1 MYYNISKNYEC
12 NMKDKNFISSALK
25 VIEIESKAVMSLS
38 NQIQPDFESLCS
50 NILDIKGKLILMGIG
65 KSGHI
70 AQKISATL
78 SSTGTSSFFIHPT
91 EAAHGD
97 LGMISKQDAILI
109 LSNSGQTKEIIEILP
124 ALKRSTTN
132 IFTLTNN
139 DQSTIA
145 KAGKINLVINAD
157 EEACPLDLAP
167 TSSTTI
173 ALVFGDALAIA
184 LLEAR
189 GFGKDDFAKS
199 HPAGQLGKKLT
210 TLVQDLAVMNEQ
222 TPIVN
227 QATYLKDALM
237 VITEK
242 KLGVTLVSNEEKVI
256 GIFTDGDLRRCLNN
270 EIDLNKTPIKD
281 VMTTNFKSIQSDALA
296 IDAAEIMEK
305 DKIFSLVV
313 NSSTNGGNSMGI
325 ITMHQLLEAGII

>member
-1 MYYNISKNYEC
+1 
-12 NMKDKNFISSALK
+12 MKDKNFINSALN
-25 VIEIESKAVMSLS
+25 VIEIESKAVMNLR
-38 NQIQPDFESLCS
+38 NQIQSDFENLCS
-50 NILDIKGKLILMGIG
+50 NILQIKGKLILMGIG

-97 LGMISKQDAILI
+97 LGMINKKDAILI
-109 LSNSGQTKEIIEILP
+109 LSNSGETKEIIEILP
-124 ALKRSTTN
+124 ALKRSTAD

-145 KAGKINLVINAD
+145 KAGRINLVINAE
-157 EEACPLDLAP
+157 EEACPLNLAP

-210 TLVQDLAVMNEQ
+210 TLVQDLAATNDKA
-222 TPIVN
+222 PIVN
-227 QATYLKDALM
+227 EAISLKDALIE
-237 VITEK
+237 VTEK
-242 KLGVTLVSNEEKVI
+242 KLGVTLVSDSKKVV
-256 GIFTDGDLRRCLNN
+256 GIFTDGDLRRCLNDDV
-270 EIDLNKTPIKD
+270 DLNKTPIKD
-281 VMTTNFKSIQSDALA
+281 VMTTNFKSIKCNDLA

-305 DKIFSLVV
+305 NKIFSLVV
-313 NSSTNGGNSMGI
+313 NSSTNQTDSIGI

>member
-1 MYYNISKNYEC
+1 
-12 NMKDKNFISSALK
+12 MKDKDFISSALK
-25 VIEIESKAVMSLS
+25 VIEIESNAVKSLS
-38 NQIQPDFESLCS
+38 NQIKSDFEDLCS
-50 NILDIKGKLILMGIG
+50 NILNAQGKLILMGIG

-78 SSTGTSSFFIHPT
+78 SSTGTASFFIHPT

-97 LGMISKQDAILI
+97 LGMVDKEDSILI
-109 LSNSGQTKEIIEILP
+109 LSNSGETKEIIEILP
-124 ALKRSTTN
+124 ALKRSTAN

-139 DQSTIA
+139 NQSTIA
-145 KAGKINLVINAD
+145 KAGTINLMIKAD

-189 GFGKDDFAKS
+189 GFSKDDFAKS

-210 TLVQDLAVMNEQ
+210 TLVQDLAVMNEKAPMVDQ
-222 TPIVN
+222 T
-227 QATYLKDALM
+227 TSLKEALM
-237 VITEK
+237 VVTEK
-242 KLGVTLVSNEEKVI
+242 KLGLTIVLNKKKIVGV
-256 GIFTDGDLRRCLNN
+256 FTDGDLRRCLNDEVDIN
-270 EIDLNKTPIKD
+270 NTPIKD
-281 VMTTNFKSIQSDALA
+281 VMTIKFKSIDSNALA

-305 DKIFSLVV
+305 NKIFSLVV
-313 NSSTNGGNSMGI
+313 NSSTHKEDTIGI

>member
-1 MYYNISKNYEC
+1 
-12 NMKDKNFISSALK
+12 MKDKDFISSALK
-25 VIEIESKAVMSLS
+25 VIEIESNAVKNLS
-38 NQIQPDFESLCS
+38 NQIKSDFEDLCS
-50 NILDIKGKLILMGIG
+50 NILNSRGKLILMGIG

-78 SSTGTSSFFIHPT
+78 SSTGTASFFIHPT

-97 LGMISKQDAILI
+97 LGMIDKEDSILI
-109 LSNSGQTKEIIEILP
+109 LSNSGETKEIIEILP
-124 ALKRSTTN
+124 ALKRSTAN

-139 DQSTIA
+139 NQSTIA
-145 KAGKINLVINAD
+145 KAGTINLMIKAD

-189 GFGKDDFAKS
+189 GFSKDDFAKS

-210 TLVQDLAVMNEQ
+210 TLVQDLAVMNEKAPMVDQ
-222 TPIVN
+222 T
-227 QATYLKDALM
+227 TSLKEALM

-242 KLGVTLVSNEEKVI
+242 KLGLTLVLNEKKIV
-256 GIFTDGDLRRCLNN
+256 GVFTDGDLRRCLNAGVDIN
-270 EIDLNKTPIKD
+270 TTPIKD
-281 VMTTNFKSIQSDALA
+281 VMTIKFKSIDSNALA

-305 DKIFSLVV
+305 NKIFSLVV
-313 NSSTNGGNSMGI
+313 NSSTHKEDTIGI

>member
-1 MYYNISKNYEC
+1 
-12 NMKDKNFISSALK
+12 MKDKNFINSALS
-25 VIEIESKAVMSLS
+25 VIEIESKAVMNLR
-38 NQIQPDFESLCS
+38 NQIQSDFESLCS
-50 NILDIKGKLILMGIG
+50 NILQIKGKLILMGIG

-97 LGMISKQDAILI
+97 LGMINKKDAILL
-109 LSNSGQTKEIIEILP
+109 LSNSGETKEIIEILP
-124 ALKRSTTN
+124 ALKRSTAN

-139 DQSTIA
+139 NQSTIA
-145 KAGKINLVINAD
+145 KAGKINLVINAE
-157 EEACPLDLAP
+157 EEACPLNLAP

-189 GFGKDDFAKS
+189 GFSKDDFAKS

-210 TLVQDLAVMNEQ
+210 TLVQDLAATNEKA
-222 TPIVN
+222 PIVN
-227 QATYLKDALM
+227 EAISLKDALIE
-237 VITEK
+237 ITEK
-242 KLGVTLVSNEEKVI
+242 KLGVTLVSDGKKVV
-256 GIFTDGDLRRCLNN
+256 GIFTDGDLRRCLNDDV
-270 EIDLNKTPIKD
+270 DLNKTPIKD
-281 VMTTNFKSIQSDALA
+281 VMTTNFKSIKCNDLA

-305 DKIFSLVV
+305 NKIFSLVI
-313 NSSTNGGNSMGI
+313 NSSTNQTDSIGI

>member
-1 MYYNISKNYEC
+1 
-12 NMKDKNFISSALK
+12 MKDHNFINSALK

-38 NQIQPDFESLCS
+38 NQIKSDFNNLCIK
-50 NILDIKGKLILMGIG
+50 ILETKGKLILMGIG

-97 LGMISKQDAILI
+97 LGMISKKDAVLI
-109 LSNSGQTKEIIEILP
+109 LSNSGETKEVIDILP
-124 ALKRSTTN
+124 ALKRSTPN
-132 IFTLTNN
+132 IFSLTNN
-139 DQSTIA
+139 NQSTIA
-145 KAGKINLVINAD
+145 KAGIINLVISAE

-210 TLVQDLAVMNEQ
+210 TLVQDLAVMSEKA
-222 TPIVN
+222 PIVD
-227 QATYLKDALM
+227 QATSLKDALM
-237 VITEK
+237 VVTEK
-242 KLGVTLVSNEEKVI
+242 KLGVTLVSNNKKVI

-270 EIDLNKTPIKD
+270 SVDLNKTPIKD
-281 VMTTNFKSIQSDALA
+281 VMTINFKSIDSNALA

-305 DKIFSLVV
+305 NKIFSLVV
-313 NSSTNGGNSMGI
+313 NSATNKRDSIGL

>member
-1 MYYNISKNYEC
+1 
-12 NMKDKNFISSALK
+12 MKDKNFINSALR
-25 VIEIESKAVMSLS
+25 VIEIESKAVKSLR
-38 NQIQPDFESLCS
+38 NQIQSNFDNLCLK
-50 NILDIKGKLILMGIG
+50 ILDTKGKLILMGIG

-97 LGMISKQDAILI
+97 LGMISKKDAILI
-109 LSNSGQTKEIIEILP
+109 LSNSGETKEIIEILP
-124 ALKRSTTN
+124 ALKRSTAN

-139 DQSTIA
+139 NQSTIA

-167 TSSTTI
+167 PSATTI

-189 GFGKDDFAKS
+189 GFSKNDFAKS
-199 HPAGQLGKKLT
+199 HPAGQLGKKLST
-210 TLVQDLAVMNEQ
+210 MVQDLAVMSKKA
-222 TPIVN
+222 PMVD
-227 QATYLKDALM
+227 QATSLRDALM
-237 VITEK
+237 EITEK
-242 KLGVTLVSNEEKVI
+242 KLGVTLVTHNKEVT

-270 EIDLNKTPIKD
+270 EVDLNKTPIKD
-281 VMTTNFKSIQSDALA
+281 VMTSNFKSIKSNALA

-305 DKIFSLVV
+305 NKIFSLVV
-313 NSSTNGGNSMGI
+313 NSESNKGDSMGL
-325 ITMHQLLEAGII
+325 ITMHQLLEAGIV

>member
-1 MYYNISKNYEC
+1 
-12 NMKDKNFISSALK
+12 MKDKNFISSAMK
-25 VIEIESKAVMSLS
+25 VIEIEANAVMNLAK
-38 NQIQPDFESLCS
+38 QIQLDFEDLCS
-50 NILDIKGKLILMGIG
+50 KILATKGKLILMGIG

-97 LGMISKQDAILI
+97 LGMINKDDSILI
-109 LSNSGQTKEIIEILP
+109 LSNSGETKEIIEILP
-124 ALKRSTTN
+124 ALKRSTLN

-139 DQSTIA
+139 KKSTIA
-145 KAGKINLVINAD
+145 KAGKISLVIKAH

-189 GFGKDDFAKS
+189 GFSKDDFAKS
-199 HPAGQLGKKLT
+199 HPAGHLGKKLT
-210 TLVQDLAVMNEQ
+210 TLVQDLAVMNDKA
-222 TPIVN
+222 PMVN
-227 QATYLKDALM
+227 EATSLKDTLI
-237 VITEK
+237 VVTEK
-242 KLGVTLVSNEEKVI
+242 KLGVTLVSNAKRIV

-270 EIDLNKTPIKD
+270 DIDLDKTTIKD
-281 VMTTNFKSIQSDALA
+281 VMTSNFKSIESNALA

-305 DKIFSLVV
+305 NKIFSLVV
-313 NSSTNGGNSMGI
+313 NSSKNHGDSAGI

>member
-1 MYYNISKNYEC
+1 
-12 NMKDKNFISSALK
+12 MKEKDFISSALK
-25 VIEIESKAVMSLS
+25 VIEIESNAVNSLS
-38 NQIQPDFESLCS
+38 NQIKPDFIDLCS
-50 NILDIKGKLILMGIG
+50 NILNTKGKLILMGIG

-78 SSTGTSSFFIHPT
+78 SSTGTASFFIHPT

-97 LGMISKQDAILI
+97 LGMINKKDSILI
-109 LSNSGQTKEIIEILP
+109 LSNSGETKEIIEILP
-124 ALKRSTTN
+124 ALKRSTSN

-139 DQSTIA
+139 NQSTIA

-189 GFGKDDFAKS
+189 GFSKDDFAKS

-210 TLVQDLAVMNEQ
+210 TLVKDLAVMNEKAPMVDQ
-222 TPIVN
+222 T
-227 QATYLKDALM
+227 TSLKEALM
-237 VITEK
+237 EITGK
-242 KLGVTLVSNEEKVI
+242 KLGLTLVLNKKKIV
-256 GIFTDGDLRRCLNN
+256 GVFTDGDLRRCLNDEVDIN
-270 EIDLNKTPIKD
+270 NTPIKD
-281 VMTTNFKSIQSDALA
+281 VMTVKFKSIESNALA
-296 IDAAEIMEK
+296 IDAVEVMEK
-305 DKIFSLVV
+305 NKIFSLVV
-313 NSSTNGGNSMGI
+313 NSSTHKEDTIGI
-325 ITMHQLLEAGII
+325 LTMHQLLEAGII

>member
-1 MYYNISKNYEC
+1 
-12 NMKDKNFISSALK
+12 MKDKNFINSALS
-25 VIEIESKAVMSLS
+25 VIEIELKAVMNLR
-38 NQIQPDFESLCS
+38 NQIQSDFENLCS
-50 NILDIKGKLILMGIG
+50 NILKVKGKLILMGIG

-97 LGMISKQDAILI
+97 LGMINKKDAIFI
-109 LSNSGQTKEIIEILP
+109 LSNSGETKEIIEILP
-124 ALKRSTTN
+124 ALKRSTAN

-145 KAGKINLVINAD
+145 KAGKINLVINAE
-157 EEACPLDLAP
+157 EEACPLNLAP

-189 GFGKDDFAKS
+189 GFSKDDFAKS

-210 TLVQDLAVMNEQ
+210 TLVKDLAATNEKA
-222 TPIVN
+222 PIVN
-227 QATYLKDALM
+227 EAISLKDALIE
-237 VITEK
+237 VTEK
-242 KLGVTLVSNEEKVI
+242 KLGVTLVSDGKKVV
-256 GIFTDGDLRRCLNN
+256 GIFTDGDLRRCLNDDV
-270 EIDLNKTPIKD
+270 DLNKTPIKD
-281 VMTTNFKSIQSDALA
+281 VMTTNFKSIKCNDLA

-305 DKIFSLVV
+305 NKIFSLVV
-313 NSSTNGGNSMGI
+313 YSSTNQIDSIGI

>member
-1 MYYNISKNYEC
+1 
-12 NMKDKNFISSALK
+12 MKEKNFINTAIR
-25 VIEIESKAVMSLS
+25 VIKTEADAVMSLRD
-38 NQIQPDFESLCS
+38 QIQTDFEDLCAK
-50 NILDIKGKLILMGIG
+50 ILNTKGKLVVMGIG

-78 SSTGTSSFFIHPT
+78 SSTGTASFFIHPT

-97 LGMISKQDAILI
+97 LGMISKDDSILI
-109 LSNSGQTKEIIEILP
+109 LSNSGETKEIIEILP
-124 ALKRSTTN
+124 SLKRSTSS

-139 DQSTIA
+139 NESTIG
-145 KAGKINLVINAD
+145 KAGIINLTIIAN

-189 GFGKDDFAKS
+189 GFSKNDFAKS

-210 TLVQDLAVMNEQ
+210 TLVKDLAYMNEKA
-222 TPIVN
+222 PIVSE
-227 QATYLKDALM
+227 TTSLKDALIE
-237 VITEK
+237 VTEK
-242 KLGVTLVSNEEKVI
+242 KLGVTLVSNNKEIV

-270 EIDLNKTPIKD
+270 GVDINNTVIKD
-281 VMTTNFKSIQSDALA
+281 VMTSNFKSIKSNALA

-305 DKIFSLVV
+305 NKIFSLAVNTSTN
-313 NSSTNGGNSMGI
+313 NSSLGV

>member
-1 MYYNISKNYEC
+1 
-12 NMKDKNFISSALK
+12 MKDKDFISSALK
-25 VIEIESKAVMSLS
+25 VIEIESNAVKNLS
-38 NQIQPDFESLCS
+38 NQIKSDFEDLCS
-50 NILDIKGKLILMGIG
+50 NILNSRGKLILMGIG

-78 SSTGTSSFFIHPT
+78 SSTGTASFFIHPT

-97 LGMISKQDAILI
+97 LGMIDKEDSILI
-109 LSNSGQTKEIIEILP
+109 LSNSGETKEIIEILP
-124 ALKRSTTN
+124 ALKRSTPN

-139 DQSTIA
+139 NQSTIA
-145 KAGKINLVINAD
+145 KAGTINLMIKAD

-189 GFGKDDFAKS
+189 GFSKDDFAKS

-210 TLVQDLAVMNEQ
+210 TLVQDLAVMNEKAPMVDQ
-222 TPIVN
+222 T
-227 QATYLKDALM
+227 TSLKEALM
-237 VITEK
+237 VVTEK
-242 KLGVTLVSNEEKVI
+242 KLGLTLVLNKKKIV
-256 GIFTDGDLRRCLNN
+256 GVFTDGDLRRCLNAGVN
-270 EIDLNKTPIKD
+270 INNTPIKD
-281 VMTTNFKSIQSDALA
+281 VMTIKFKSIDSNALA

-305 DKIFSLVV
+305 NKIFSLVV
-313 NSSTNGGNSMGI
+313 NSSTHKEDTIGI

>member
-1 MYYNISKNYEC
+1 
-12 NMKDKNFISSALK
+12 MKDKDFISSALK
-25 VIEIESKAVMSLS
+25 VIEIESNAVKNLS
-38 NQIQPDFESLCS
+38 NQIKSDFEDLCS
-50 NILDIKGKLILMGIG
+50 NILNSRGKLILMGIG

-78 SSTGTSSFFIHPT
+78 SSTGTAPFFIHPT

-97 LGMISKQDAILI
+97 LGMIDKEDSILI
-109 LSNSGQTKEIIEILP
+109 LSNSGETKEIIEILP
-124 ALKRSTTN
+124 ALKRSTAN

-139 DQSTIA
+139 NQSTIA
-145 KAGKINLVINAD
+145 KAGTINLMIKAD

-189 GFGKDDFAKS
+189 GFSKDDFAKS

-210 TLVQDLAVMNEQ
+210 TLVQDLAVMNEKAPMVDQ
-222 TPIVN
+222 T
-227 QATYLKDALM
+227 TSLKEALM
-237 VITEK
+237 VVTEK
-242 KLGVTLVSNEEKVI
+242 KLGLTLVLNKKKIV
-256 GIFTDGDLRRCLNN
+256 GVFTDGDLRRCLNDEVDIN
-270 EIDLNKTPIKD
+270 NTPIKD
-281 VMTTNFKSIQSDALA
+281 VMTIKFKSIDSNALA

-305 DKIFSLVV
+305 NKIFSLVV
-313 NSSTNGGNSMGI
+313 NSSTHKEDTIGI

>member
-1 MYYNISKNYEC
+1 
-12 NMKDKNFISSALK
+12 MKDKDFISSALK
-25 VIEIESKAVMSLS
+25 VIEIESNAVKNLS
-38 NQIQPDFESLCS
+38 NQIKSDFEDLCS
-50 NILDIKGKLILMGIG
+50 NILNCRGKLILMGIG

-78 SSTGTSSFFIHPT
+78 SSTGTASFFIHPT

-97 LGMISKQDAILI
+97 LGMIDKEDSILI
-109 LSNSGQTKEIIEILP
+109 LSNSGETKEIIEILP
-124 ALKRSTTN
+124 ALKRSTPN

-139 DQSTIA
+139 NQSTIA
-145 KAGKINLVINAD
+145 KAGTINLMIKAD

-189 GFGKDDFAKS
+189 GFSKDDFAKS

-210 TLVQDLAVMNEQ
+210 TLVQDLAVMNEKAPMVDQ
-222 TPIVN
+222 T
-227 QATYLKDALM
+227 TSLKEALM
-237 VITEK
+237 VVTEK
-242 KLGVTLVSNEEKVI
+242 KLGLTLVLNKKKIV
-256 GIFTDGDLRRCLNN
+256 GVFTDGDLRRCLNDEVDIN
-270 EIDLNKTPIKD
+270 NTPIKD
-281 VMTTNFKSIQSDALA
+281 VMTIKFKSIDSNALA

-305 DKIFSLVV
+305 NKIFSLVV
-313 NSSTNGGNSMGI
+313 NSSTHKEDTIGI

>member
-1 MYYNISKNYEC
+1 
-12 NMKDKNFISSALK
+12 MKDKDFISSALK
-25 VIEIESKAVMSLS
+25 VIEIESNAVKNLS
-38 NQIQPDFESLCS
+38 NQIKSDFEDLCS
-50 NILDIKGKLILMGIG
+50 NILNCRGKLILMGIG

-78 SSTGTSSFFIHPT
+78 SSTGTASFFIHPT

-97 LGMISKQDAILI
+97 LGMIDKEDSILI
-109 LSNSGQTKEIIEILP
+109 LSNSGETKEIIEILP
-124 ALKRSTTN
+124 ALKRSTAN

-139 DQSTIA
+139 NQSTIA
-145 KAGKINLVINAD
+145 KAGTISLMIKAD

-189 GFGKDDFAKS
+189 GFSKDDFAKS

-210 TLVQDLAVMNEQ
+210 TLVKDLAVMNEKAPMVDQ
-222 TPIVN
+222 T
-227 QATYLKDALM
+227 TSLKEALM
-237 VITEK
+237 VVTEK
-242 KLGVTLVSNEEKVI
+242 KLGLTLVLNKKKIV
-256 GIFTDGDLRRCLNN
+256 GVFTDGDLRRCLNDEVDIN
-270 EIDLNKTPIKD
+270 NTPIKD
-281 VMTTNFKSIQSDALA
+281 VMTIKFKSIDSNALA

-305 DKIFSLVV
+305 NKIFSLVV
-313 NSSTNGGNSMGI
+313 NSSTHKEDTIGI

>member
-1 MYYNISKNYEC
+1 
-12 NMKDKNFISSALK
+12 MKSKNFINSALK
-25 VIEIESKAVMSLS
+25 VIEVEGNAVL
-38 NQIQPDFESLCS
+38 NLAKQIGSDFENLCLK
-50 NILDIKGKLILMGIG
+50 ILNTKGKLILMGIG

-78 SSTGTSSFFIHPT
+78 SSTGTSSFFVHPT

-97 LGMISKQDAILI
+97 LGMIDKDDAILI
-109 LSNSGQTKEIIEILP
+109 LTNSGETKEIIAILP
-124 ALKRSTTN
+124 ALKRCTSN

-139 DQSTIA
+139 IQSTIA
-145 KAGKINLVINAD
+145 KAGKINLVINAA

-173 ALVFGDALAIA
+173 ALAFGDALAIA

-189 GFGKDDFAKS
+189 GFSKDDFAKS
-199 HPAGQLGKKLT
+199 HPAGQIGKKLT
-210 TLVQDLAVMNEQ
+210 TLVKDLATMRDN
-222 TPIVN
+222 TPMVHEN
-227 QATYLKDALM
+227 TSLKDTLL

-242 KLGVTLVSNEEKVI
+242 KLGVTLISDKKKIV

-270 EIDLNKTPIKD
+270 GINIDNTKIKE
-281 VMTTNFKSIQSDALA
+281 VMTANFKSIESNALA
-296 IDAAEIMEK
+296 IDAAAIMESN
-305 DKIFSLVV
+305 KILSLVV
-313 NSSTNGGNSMGI
+313 NSPNKTPDGASV

>member
-1 MYYNISKNYEC
+1 MKN
-12 NMKDKNFISSALK
+12 KNFISSALR
-25 VIEIESKAVMSLS
+25 VIEIESQAVMSLS
-38 NQIQPDFESLCS
+38 KQIQPDFENLCKE
-50 NILDIKGKLILMGIG
+50 ILKIKGKLILMGIG

-109 LSNSGQTKEIIEILP
+109 LSNSGETKEIIEILS
-124 ALKRSTTN
+124 ALKRSTGN

-139 DQSTIA
+139 NQSTIA
-145 KAGKINLVINAD
+145 RAGKVNLVINAD

-189 GFGKDDFAKS
+189 GFSKDDFAKS

-210 TLVQDLAVMNEQ
+210 ILVQDLAVMNEKA
-222 TPIVN
+222 PIVN
-227 QATYLKDALM
+227 QSTSLKEALM
-237 VITEK
+237 VVTEK
-242 KLGVTLVSNEEKVI
+242 KLGVTLVSNENKVV

-270 EIDLNKTPIKD
+270 EVDLKNTPIKD
-281 VMTTNFKSIQSDALA
+281 VMTTNFISIKSNALA

-305 DKIFSLVV
+305 NKIFSLVV
-313 NSSTNGGNSMGI
+313 NPIINKSKSIGV

>member
-1 MYYNISKNYEC
+1 
-12 NMKDKNFISSALK
+12 MKDKNFINSALS
-25 VIEIESKAVMSLS
+25 VIEIESKAVMNLR
-38 NQIQPDFESLCS
+38 NQIRSDFESLCS
-50 NILDIKGKLILMGIG
+50 NILQIKGKLILMGIG

-97 LGMISKQDAILI
+97 LGMINKKDAILL
-109 LSNSGQTKEIIEILP
+109 LSNSGETKEIIEILP
-124 ALKRSTTN
+124 ALKRSTAN

-139 DQSTIA
+139 SQSTIA
-145 KAGKINLVINAD
+145 KAGKINLVINAE
-157 EEACPLDLAP
+157 EEACPLNLAP

-184 LLEAR
+184 LLDER
-189 GFGKDDFAKS
+189 GFSKDDFAKS

-210 TLVQDLAVMNEQ
+210 TLVKDLAATNEKA
-222 TPIVN
+222 PIVN
-227 QATYLKDALM
+227 EAISLKDALIE
-237 VITEK
+237 VTEK
-242 KLGVTLVSNEEKVI
+242 KLGVTLVSDGKKVV
-256 GIFTDGDLRRCLNN
+256 GIFTDGDLRRCLNDDV
-270 EIDLNKTPIKD
+270 DLNKTPIKD
-281 VMTTNFKSIQSDALA
+281 VMTTNFKSIKCNDLA

-305 DKIFSLVV
+305 NKIFSLVV
-313 NSSTNGGNSMGI
+313 NSSTNQADSIGI

>member
-1 MYYNISKNYEC
+1 
-12 NMKDKNFISSALK
+12 MKDKNFINSALS
-25 VIEIESKAVMSLS
+25 VIEIESKAVMNLR
-38 NQIQPDFESLCS
+38 NQIQSDFESLCS
-50 NILDIKGKLILMGIG
+50 NILQIKGKLILMGIG

-97 LGMISKQDAILI
+97 LGMINKKDAILL
-109 LSNSGQTKEIIEILP
+109 LSNSGETKEIIEILP
-124 ALKRSTTN
+124 ALKRSTAN

-139 DQSTIA
+139 NQSTIA
-145 KAGKINLVINAD
+145 KAGKINLVINAE
-157 EEACPLDLAP
+157 EEACPLNLAP

-184 LLEAR
+184 LLDAR
-189 GFGKDDFAKS
+189 GFSKDDFAKS

-210 TLVQDLAVMNEQ
+210 TLVQDLAATNEKA
-222 TPIVN
+222 PIVN
-227 QATYLKDALM
+227 EAISLKDALIE
-237 VITEK
+237 VTEK
-242 KLGVTLVSNEEKVI
+242 KLGVTLVSDGKKVV
-256 GIFTDGDLRRCLNN
+256 GIFTDGDLRRCLNDDV
-270 EIDLNKTPIKD
+270 DLNKTPIKD
-281 VMTTNFKSIQSDALA
+281 VMTTNFKSIKCNDLA

-305 DKIFSLVV
+305 NKIFSLVV
-313 NSSTNGGNSMGI
+313 NSSTNQTDSIGI

>member
-1 MYYNISKNYEC
+1 MKN
-12 NMKDKNFISSALK
+12 KNFISSALR
-25 VIEIESKAVMSLS
+25 VIEIESQAVMSLS
-38 NQIQPDFESLCS
+38 KQIQPDFENLCKE
-50 NILDIKGKLILMGIG
+50 ILKIKGKLILMGIG

-97 LGMISKQDAILI
+97 LGMVSKHDAILI
-109 LSNSGQTKEIIEILP
+109 LSNSGETKEIIEILS
-124 ALKRSTTN
+124 ALKRSAGN

-139 DQSTIA
+139 NQSTIA
-145 KAGKINLVINAD
+145 RAGKVNLVINAD

-189 GFGKDDFAKS
+189 GFNKDDFAKS

-210 TLVQDLAVMNEQ
+210 ILVQDLAVMNEKA
-222 TPIVN
+222 PIVN
-227 QATYLKDALM
+227 QSTSLKEALM
-237 VITEK
+237 VVTEK
-242 KLGVTLVSNEEKVI
+242 KLGVTLVSNENKVV

-270 EIDLNKTPIKD
+270 EVDLKNTPIKD
-281 VMTTNFKSIQSDALA
+281 VMTTNFKSIKSDALA

-305 DKIFSLVV
+305 NKIFSLVV
-313 NSSTNGGNSMGI
+313 NPKINKSKSIGI

>member
-1 MYYNISKNYEC
+1 
-12 NMKDKNFISSALK
+12 MKDKNFINSALS
-25 VIEIESKAVMSLS
+25 VIEIESKAVMNLR
-38 NQIQPDFESLCS
+38 NQIQSDFESLCS
-50 NILDIKGKLILMGIG
+50 NILQIKGKLILMGIG

-97 LGMISKQDAILI
+97 LGMINKKDAVLL
-109 LSNSGQTKEIIEILP
+109 LSNSGETKEIIEILP
-124 ALKRSTTN
+124 ALKRSTAN

-139 DQSTIA
+139 NQSTIA
-145 KAGKINLVINAD
+145 KAGKINLVINAE
-157 EEACPLDLAP
+157 EEACPLNLAP

-184 LLEAR
+184 LLDAR
-189 GFGKDDFAKS
+189 GFSKDDFAKS

-210 TLVQDLAVMNEQ
+210 TLVQDLAATNEKA
-222 TPIVN
+222 PIVN
-227 QATYLKDALM
+227 EAISLKDALIE
-237 VITEK
+237 VTEK
-242 KLGVTLVSNEEKVI
+242 KLGVTLVSDGKKVV
-256 GIFTDGDLRRCLNN
+256 GIFTDGDLRRCLNDDV
-270 EIDLNKTPIKD
+270 DLNITPIKD
-281 VMTTNFKSIQSDALA
+281 VMTTNFKSIKCNDLA

-305 DKIFSLVV
+305 NKIFSLVV
-313 NSSTNGGNSMGI
+313 NSSTNQIDSIGI

>member
-1 MYYNISKNYEC
+1 
-12 NMKDKNFISSALK
+12 MKDKNFINSALS
-25 VIEIESKAVMSLS
+25 VIEIESKAVMNLR
-38 NQIQPDFESLCS
+38 NQIRSDFESLCS
-50 NILDIKGKLILMGIG
+50 NILQIKGKLILMGIG

-97 LGMISKQDAILI
+97 LGMINKKDAILL
-109 LSNSGQTKEIIEILP
+109 LSNSGETKEIIEILP
-124 ALKRSTTN
+124 ALKRSTAN

-139 DQSTIA
+139 NQSTIA
-145 KAGKINLVINAD
+145 KAGKINLVINAE
-157 EEACPLDLAP
+157 EEACPLNLAP

-184 LLEAR
+184 LLDAR
-189 GFGKDDFAKS
+189 GFSKDDFAKS

-210 TLVQDLAVMNEQ
+210 TLVQDLAATNDKA
-222 TPIVN
+222 PIVN
-227 QATYLKDALM
+227 ETISLKDALIE
-237 VITEK
+237 VTEK
-242 KLGVTLVSNEEKVI
+242 KLGVTLVSDGKKVV
-256 GIFTDGDLRRCLNN
+256 GIFTDGDLRRCLNDDV
-270 EIDLNKTPIKD
+270 DLNKTPIKN
-281 VMTTNFKSIQSDALA
+281 VMTTNFKSIKCNDLA

-305 DKIFSLVV
+305 NKIFSLVV
-313 NSSTNGGNSMGI
+313 NSSTNQADSIGI

>member
-1 MYYNISKNYEC
+1 
-12 NMKDKNFISSALK
+12 MKDKNFINSALN
-25 VIEIESKAVMSLS
+25 VIEIESKAVMNLR
-38 NQIQPDFESLCS
+38 NQIQSDFENLCS
-50 NILDIKGKLILMGIG
+50 NILQIKGKLILMGIG

-97 LGMISKQDAILI
+97 LGMINKKDAILI
-109 LSNSGQTKEIIEILP
+109 LSNSGETKEIIEILP
-124 ALKRSTTN
+124 ALKRSTAD

-145 KAGKINLVINAD
+145 KAGRINLVINAE
-157 EEACPLDLAP
+157 EEACPLNLAP

-184 LLEAR
+184 LFEAR

-210 TLVQDLAVMNEQ
+210 TLVQDLAATNDKAPMVNEA
-222 TPIVN
+222 IS
-227 QATYLKDALM
+227 LKDALIE
-237 VITEK
+237 VTEK
-242 KLGVTLVSNEEKVI
+242 KLGVTLVSDSKKVV
-256 GIFTDGDLRRCLNN
+256 GIFTDGDLRRCLNDD
-270 EIDLNKTPIKD
+270 IDLNKTPIKD
-281 VMTTNFKSIQSDALA
+281 VMTTNFKSIKCNDLA

-305 DKIFSLVV
+305 NKIFSLVV
-313 NSSTNGGNSMGI
+313 NSSTNQTDSIGI

>member
-1 MYYNISKNYEC
+1 
-12 NMKDKNFISSALK
+12 MKVKNFTYSATAKK
-25 VIEIESKAVMSLS
+25 VIEIEANAVL
-38 NQIQPDFESLCS
+38 NLKKQIQPDFDHLCRE
-50 NILDIKGKLILMGIG
+50 ILATNGKLILMGIG

-97 LGMISKQDAILI
+97 LGMISKEDSILI
-109 LSNSGQTKEIIEILP
+109 LSNSGETKEIIEILP
-124 ALKRSTTN
+124 ALKRSTSN

-139 DQSTIA
+139 NKSTIA
-145 KAGKINLVINAD
+145 KAGNINLEINAS

-173 ALVFGDALAIA
+173 ALVFGDAIAIS

-189 GFGKDDFAKS
+189 GFSKDDFARS

-210 TLVQDLAVMNEQ
+210 TLVQDLAIMGDKA
-222 TPIVN
+222 PIVDKD
-227 QATYLKDALM
+227 TTLKDTLF
-237 VITEK
+237 VVTEK
-242 KLGVTLVSNEEKVI
+242 KLGVTLISEKEKII

-270 EIDLNKTPIKD
+270 DVDLENTKIKD
-281 VMTTNFKSIQSDALA
+281 VMTKNFKSIHYNALA

-305 DKIFSLVV
+305 NKVFSLVV
-313 NSSTNGGNSMGI
+313 NESKKSANSSGV

>member
-1 MYYNISKNYEC
+1 
-12 NMKDKNFISSALK
+12 MKDKDFISSALK
-25 VIEIESKAVMSLS
+25 VIEIESNAVKSLS
-38 NQIQPDFESLCS
+38 NQIKTDFMDLCS
-50 NILDIKGKLILMGIG
+50 NILNTQGKLILMGIG

-78 SSTGTSSFFIHPT
+78 SSTGTASFFIHPT

-97 LGMISKQDAILI
+97 LGMINKKDSILI
-109 LSNSGQTKEIIEILP
+109 LSNSGETKEIIEILP
-124 ALKRSTTN
+124 ALKRSTSN
-132 IFTLTNN
+132 IFTLTNSN
-139 DQSTIA
+139 QSTIA
-145 KAGKINLVINAD
+145 KAGKINLVISAD

-189 GFGKDDFAKS
+189 GFSKDDFAKS

-210 TLVQDLAVMNEQ
+210 TLVQDLAVMNEKAPMVDQ
-222 TPIVN
+222 T
-227 QATYLKDALM
+227 TSLKEALM
-237 VITEK
+237 EITEK
-242 KLGVTLVSNEEKVI
+242 KLGLTLVTNEKKIV
-256 GIFTDGDLRRCLNN
+256 GVFTDGDLRRCLNDEVDIN
-270 EIDLNKTPIKD
+270 NTPIKD
-281 VMTTNFKSIQSDALA
+281 VMTITFKSIESNALA

-305 DKIFSLVV
+305 NKIFSLVV
-313 NSSTNGGNSMGI
+313 SSSTQKEHAIGI

>member
-1 MYYNISKNYEC
+1 MKN
-12 NMKDKNFISSALK
+12 KNFISSALR
-25 VIEIESKAVMSLS
+25 VIEIESQAVMSLS
-38 NQIQPDFESLCS
+38 QQIQPDFENLCKE
-50 NILDIKGKLILMGIG
+50 ILKIKGKLILMGIG

-97 LGMISKQDAILI
+97 LGMISKQDAIFI
-109 LSNSGQTKEIIEILP
+109 LSNSGETKEIIEILS
-124 ALKRSTTN
+124 ALKRSAGN

-139 DQSTIA
+139 NQSTIA
-145 KAGKINLVINAD
+145 RAGKINLVINAD

-189 GFGKDDFAKS
+189 GFNKDDFAKS

-210 TLVQDLAVMNEQ
+210 MLVQDLAVMNEKA
-222 TPIVN
+222 PIVS
-227 QATYLKDALM
+227 QTTSLKEALM
-237 VITEK
+237 VVTEK
-242 KLGVTLVSNEEKVI
+242 KLGVTLVSNENKVV

-270 EIDLNKTPIKD
+270 EVDLKNTPIKD
-281 VMTTNFKSIQSDALA
+281 VMTTNFISIKSNALA

-305 DKIFSLVV
+305 NKIFSLVV
-313 NSSTNGGNSMGI
+313 NPTISKSKSIGV